1 MAGEKM
7 NRKQLIATLGMA
19 GVGTCMCAAVGG
31 MREAFGAEPAPRPA
45 SPAPPAPTTPGDQT
59 MARAAKRMEFVD
71 GWVQRFFDV
80 MDQSLDEPARLKLMA
95 ANGKACFRAFDKEGR
110 RRPEPASLE
119 RIAAW
124 VGENGKA
131 RGYSMEGNV
140 ISFEY
145 VGSAE
150 TGQGSPEGVC
160 LCPTVEAQTAGKMS
174 ATYCHCSVGYVQE
187 MHERTFG
194 RPVQVQLVD
203 SVLKG
208 AKRCKFRITVA

>member
-1 MAGEKM
+1 LAGNKLS
-7 NRKQLIATLGMA
+7 RKQLIATLGSA
-19 GVGTCMCAAVGG
+19 GIAACTCAAVGD
-31 MREAFGAEPAPRPA
+31 MREAFGAEPRPQPVSPA
-45 SPAPPAPTTPGDQT
+45 SPPPARPGDQT

-71 GWVQRFFDV
+71 GWVRRFLDV
-80 MDQSLDEPARLKLMA
+80 MDQNLDEPARRKLMA
-95 ANGKACFRAFDKEGR
+95 ANGRACFSAYDKEGR

-124 VGENGKA
+124 VEQNGKA

-150 TGQGSPEGVC
+150 TGEASPEGVC
-160 LCPTVEAQTAGKMS
+160 LCPTVEAQTAGRMS
-174 ATYCHCSVGYVQE
+174 ATYCHCSVGYVAE

-203 SVLKG
+203 SVLLG
-208 AKRCKFRITVA
+208 ATRCKFRITVA